1 MCSHKDGL
9 GLMRMVIRWAVIKRH
24 EVISHWRGLGLDAC
38 PVGPQILSLSSRGV
52 QLELHRAVYGVS
64 GIEPT

>member
-1 MCSHKDGL
+1 
-9 GLMRMVIRWAVIKRH
+9 MVIRWAVIKRH